1 MALYEYSWLIL
12 LSPLFSFAVIIFGTR
27 MWDLATRGRVAA
39 IAAQEAEAHAGH
51 NGHDE
56 SHSDVELMH
65 EKGPRGEDLV
75 FENIEDPKVPW
86 LTMGAQISGYLSVV
100 IMALACIYSWI
111 LLLNSAGLIS
121 IAPLLPTQGIPLTQI
136 SYAWCQNIDA
146 TNNCFGLGSYVIAFH
161 LDNLTIV
168 MLAVVTS
175 ITLLVQF
182 YSQGSGHKGRIEDS
196 HNERSEHNQEQRSLL
211 YGLFTKGYMER
222 SAGFARFYAYLSLFA
237 FSMLMIVFAAN
248 FLVIF
253 IGWELVGLSSYLLIG
268 FWFNKRSKPV
278 EDRLSPASAS
288 IEAFI
293 VNRVGDVGFIIGI
306 MILFVS
312 TGTFSFSE
320 LPTAVMHMDKTVL
333 TIAMILIFCG
343 AIGKSAQVPLH
354 VWLPPAMEGPTP
366 VSALIHAATMV
377 AAGVYMVGRTW
388 FIFAAADPLAFQVV
402 AWIGGISAIF
412 AAVIALVQTDFKRV
426 LAFSTISQLGYMFV
440 GMGIA
445 TGSAYV
451 YGPGLGMFHLFTHAF
466 FKALLFLCAG
476 SVLYALHHATHKET
490 QDMRVMGGLG
500 PLMPITGIAWLI
512 GTLAI
517 GGFPFF
523 DSFFS
528 KDNIIAVAFD
538 TGNYALWAITLITAG
553 LTSFYM
559 FRAFILAFGGKE
571 GRWGGLWGGTY
582 RGKIYRIAGLEEGN
596 QDKTYLVEKDEEEKE
611 HTNIPHESPLTI
623 TIPLILLMIPSIFA
637 GDWFNF
643 YTYIDPNAAALTVRD
658 VLTDWKTW
666 LGLTVSLIGFTW
678 AYVLYARVEFAT
690 LHDYVENRAFLR
702 SAHRVLLHKFY
713 VDDLYNLLIRYVV
726 FGFSHTAQA
735 FDTYV
740 IDGIVNGVGRLVTTI
755 GRDVRHVETGRVQA
769 YMIGFFGGVAV
780 LAILV
785 FALVAF
791 VK

>member
-12 LSPLFSFAVIIFGTR
+12 LSPLFAFAVIIFGTR

-39 IAAQEAEAHAGH
+39 TAAHEADAHAGH

-56 SHSDVELMH
+56 SDSDVELMH

-75 FENIEDPKVPW
+75 FENIEDPKVPQ
-86 LTMGAQISGYLSVV
+86 LTPGAKISGYLSVV

-111 LLLNSAGLIS
+111 LLLNTAGLIS
-121 IAPLLPTQGIPLTQI
+121 VAPLLPTQGISLTQI

-168 MLAVVTS
+168 MLVVVTS

-182 YSQGSGHKGRIEDS
+182 YSQG
-196 HNERSEHNQEQRSLL
+196 
-211 YGLFTKGYMER
+211 YMER
-222 SAGFARFYAYLSLFA
+222 SAGYARFFAYLSLFA

-268 FWFNKRSKPV
+268 FWFNKRSKPA

-293 VNRVGDVGFIIGI
+293 ANRVGDVGFIIGI
-306 MILFVS
+306 MILFVN
-312 TGTFSFSE
+312 TGTFNFSQ

-333 TIAMILIFCG
+333 TVAMILIFCG

-388 FIFAAADPLAFQVV
+388 FIFADADPLAFQVV

-412 AAVIALVQTDFKRV
+412 AASIALVQTDFKRV

-445 TGSAYV
+445 AGTA

-500 PLMPITGIAWLI
+500 PLMPVTAVAWLI
-512 GTLAI
+512 GTFAI

-528 KDNIIAVAFD
+528 KDNIIGVAFD

-559 FRAFILAFGGKE
+559 FRAFILAFGGKD
-571 GRWGGLWGGTY
+571 GTLGGLWGGTY
-582 RGKIYRIAGLEEGN
+582 RGKIYRIAGVEEGN
-596 QDKTYLVEKDEEEKE
+596 QDKTYLVEMEPEEKE
-611 HTNIPHESPLTI
+611 HIKDPRESPLTI
-623 TIPLILLMIPSIFA
+623 TIPLILLIIPSIFA

-643 YTYIDPNAAALTVRD
+643 YSYIQQGAPALTVRD
-658 VLTDWKTW
+658 VLDDWKTW
-666 LGLTVSLIGFTW
+666 VGLAVSLIGFTW
-678 AYVLYARVEFAT
+678 AYMLYARFELARI
-690 LHDYVENRAFLR
+690 HDFVQNRAFLR
-702 SAHRVLLHKFY
+702 SAHRVLLHKYY
-713 VDDLYNLLIRYVV
+713 VDDLYNWLIRYVV
-726 FGFSHTAQA
+726 FGFSHTIQA

-740 IDGIVNGVGRLVTTI
+740 IDGVVNGVARVVTTI

-785 FALVAF
+785 FALVTF

>member
-12 LSPLFSFAVIIFGTR
+12 LSPLFAFAVIIFGTR
-27 MWDLATRGRVAA
+27 MWDLATRRSVAS
-39 IAAQEAEAHAGH
+39 AAEHEAEAHAEHG
-51 NGHDE
+51 E

-75 FENIEDPKVPW
+75 FEDIEDPKVPR
-86 LTMGAQISGYLSVV
+86 LTMGARVSGYLSVV
-100 IMALACIYSWI
+100 IMALACIYSWV
-111 LLLNSAGLIS
+111 LLLNTAGLIS
-121 IAPLLPTQGIPLTQI
+121 IAPLLPTQGISLTQI
-136 SYAWCQNIDA
+136 SYSWCQNIDA
-146 TNNCFGLGSYVIAFH
+146 TNNCFGLGNYIIAFH

-168 MLAVVTS
+168 MLVVVTTV
-175 ITLLVQF
+175 TLLVQF
-182 YSQGSGHKGRIEDS
+182 YSQG
-196 HNERSEHNQEQRSLL
+196 
-211 YGLFTKGYMER
+211 YMEN
-222 SAGFARFYAYLSLFA
+222 SSGYARFFSYLSLFA
-237 FSMLMIVFAAN
+237 FSMLTIVFAAN

-253 IGWELVGLSSYLLIG
+253 VGWELVGLSSYLLIG
-268 FWFNKRSKPV
+268 FWFNKRAKPA

-288 IEAFI
+288 VEAFI
-293 VNRVGDVGFIIGI
+293 TNRVGDVGFIIGI

-312 TGTFSFSE
+312 TGTFNFSQ
-320 LPTAVMHMDKTVL
+320 LPTAVLHMDKTLL
-333 TIAMILIFCG
+333 TVAMILIFCG

-388 FIFAAADPLAFQVV
+388 FIFEAADPLAFQIV

-412 AAVIALVQTDFKRV
+412 AATIALVQTDFKRV

-440 GMGIA
+440 GLGIA
-445 TGSAYV
+445 AGTA

-476 SVLYALHHATHKET
+476 SVLIALHHATHKET
-490 QDMRVMGGLG
+490 QDMRLMGGLG
-500 PLMPITGIAWLI
+500 PKMPITAIAWLI

-559 FRAFILAFGGKE
+559 FRAFILAFGGKD
-571 GRWGGLWGGTY
+571 GALGGLWGGTY
-582 RGKIYRIAGLEEGN
+582 RGKIYRIAGVEEGN
-596 QDKTYLVEKDEEEKE
+596 PDKTYLVERESGEEEVKD
-611 HTNIPHESPLTI
+611 PHESPLTM

-643 YTYIDPNAAALTVRD
+643 YSYVQPGAPALTVRY
-658 VLTDWKTW
+658 VLDDWKTW
-666 LGLTVSLIGFTW
+666 LGLTASLIGFTW
-678 AYVLYARVEFAT
+678 AYTLYARFELARI
-690 LHDYVENRAFLR
+690 HDYVQNQAFLR
-702 SAHRVLLHKFY
+702 VTHRVLLHKFY
-713 VDDLYNLLIRYVV
+713 IDELYNWLIRYVV
-726 FGFSHTAQA
+726 LGVSHIEQA
-735 FDTYV
+735 FDTYI
-740 IDGIVNGVGRLVTTI
+740 IDGLVNGTARLVLTI

-769 YMIGFFGGVAV
+769 YMIGFFGGVVV

-785 FALVAF
+785 FALVTF

>member
-39 IAAQEAEAHAGH
+39 IAAHDTEAHAEH
-51 NGHDE
+51 NGHGEFD
-56 SHSDVELMH
+56 SDVELLH
-65 EKGPRGEDLV
+65 EKGPHGEDLV
-75 FENIEDPKVPW
+75 FENIEDPKVPE
-86 LTMGAQISGYLSVV
+86 LTPGAKISGWLSVV
-100 IMALACIYSWI
+100 IMALACIYAWI
-111 LLLNSAGLIS
+111 LLLNTAGLIS
-121 IAPLLPTQGIPLTQI
+121 VAPSLPTQGISLTQI

-146 TNNCFGLGSYVIAFH
+146 TNNCFGLGSYVLAFH

-168 MLAVVTS
+168 MLVVVTS

-182 YSQGSGHKGRIEDS
+182 YSQG
-196 HNERSEHNQEQRSLL
+196 
-211 YGLFTKGYMER
+211 YMER
-222 SAGFARFYAYLSLFA
+222 SAGYARFYAYLSLFA
-237 FSMLMIVFAAN
+237 FSMLTIVFAAN

-268 FWFNKRSKPV
+268 FWFNKKSKPA
-278 EDRLSPASAS
+278 EDRLSPSSAA

-293 VNRVGDVGFIIGI
+293 TNRVGDVGFIIGI

-312 TGTFSFSE
+312 TGTFDFSQ

-333 TIAMILIFCG
+333 TVAMILIFCG

-412 AAVIALVQTDFKRV
+412 AASIALVQTDFKRV

-445 TGSAYV
+445 AGTA

-500 PLMPITGIAWLI
+500 PLMPITAIAWLV
-512 GTLAI
+512 GTFAI

-559 FRAFILAFGGKE
+559 FRAFLLAFGGK
-571 GRWGGLWGGTY
+571 GGSLGGLWGGTY
-582 RGKIYRIAGLEEGN
+582 RGKVYRIAGVEEGN
-596 QDKTYLVEKDEEEKE
+596 QDKTYLVEMSPEEKE
-611 HTNIPHESPLTI
+611 HVKVPHESPLFM
-623 TIPLILLMIPSIFA
+623 TIPLILLIIPSIFA

-643 YTYIDPNAAALTVRD
+643 YPYLQAGAPALTVRD
-658 VLTDWKTW
+658 VLDDWKTW
-666 LGLTVSLIGFTW
+666 VGLVVSLIGFTW
-678 AYVLYARVEFAT
+678 AYVLYARVEFARI
-690 LHDYVENRAFLR
+690 HDYVQNRAFLR
-702 SAHRVLLHKFY
+702 SAHRVLLHKYY
-713 VDDLYNLLIRYVV
+713 VDDLYSLLICYVV
-726 FGFSHTAQA
+726 FGFSHIAQA

-740 IDGIVNGVGRLVTTI
+740 IDGIVNGVARLITTF
-755 GRDVRHVETGRVQA
+755 GRDVRHVETGRVQT

-785 FALVAF
+785 FALVTF

>member
-12 LSPLFSFAVIIFGTR
+12 LSPLFAFAVIIFGTR

-39 IAAQEAEAHAGH
+39 TAAHEADAHAEH

-56 SHSDVELMH
+56 SDSDAELMH
-65 EKGPRGEDLV
+65 EKGTRGEDLV
-75 FENIEDPKVPW
+75 FENIEDPKVPQ
-86 LTMGAQISGYLSVV
+86 LTPGAKISGYLSVV

-111 LLLNSAGLIS
+111 LLLNTAGLIS
-121 IAPLLPTQGIPLTQI
+121 VAPLLPTQGISLTQI

-168 MLAVVTS
+168 MLVVVTS

-182 YSQGSGHKGRIEDS
+182 YSQG
-196 HNERSEHNQEQRSLL
+196 
-211 YGLFTKGYMER
+211 YMER
-222 SAGFARFYAYLSLFA
+222 SAGYARFFAYLSLFA

-268 FWFNKRSKPV
+268 FWFNKRSKPA

-293 VNRVGDVGFIIGI
+293 ANRVGDVGFIIGI
-306 MILFVS
+306 MILFVN
-312 TGTFSFSE
+312 TGTFNFSQ
-320 LPTAVMHMDKTVL
+320 LPTAVLHMDKAVL
-333 TIAMILIFCG
+333 TVAMILIFCG

-412 AAVIALVQTDFKRV
+412 AASIALVQTDFKRV

-445 TGSAYV
+445 AGTA
-451 YGPGLGMFHLFTHAF
+451 YGPGLGLFHLFTHAF

-500 PLMPITGIAWLI
+500 PLMPITAVAWLI
-512 GTLAI
+512 GTFAI

-528 KDNIIAVAFD
+528 KDNIIGVAFD

-559 FRAFILAFGGKE
+559 FRAFILAFGGNG

-582 RGKIYRIAGLEEGN
+582 RGKIYRIAGVEEGN
-596 QDKTYLVEKDEEEKE
+596 QDKTYLVEMEPEEKE
-611 HTNIPHESPLTI
+611 HIKDPRESPLTM

-637 GDWFNF
+637 GDWFNS
-643 YTYIDPNAAALTVRD
+643 YSYIQQGAPALTVRD
-658 VLTDWKTW
+658 VLDDWKTW
-666 LGLTVSLIGFTW
+666 VGLAVALVGFTW
-678 AYVLYARVEFAT
+678 AYVLYARFEFARI
-690 LHDYVENRAFLR
+690 HDFVQNRAFLR
-702 SAHRVLLHKFY
+702 SAHRVLLHKYY
-713 VDDLYNLLIRYVV
+713 VDDLYNWLIRYIV
-726 FGFSHTAQA
+726 FGFSHTIQA

-740 IDGIVNGVGRLVTTI
+740 IDGVVNGVARVVTTI

>member
-12 LSPLFSFAVIIFGTR
+12 LSPIFAFAVILFGTR
-27 MWDLATRGRVAA
+27 MWDLATRGR
-39 IAAQEAEAHAGH
+39 IAAKAAHETEAHV
-51 NGHDE
+51 GHDGHE
-56 SHSDVELMH
+56 EPDGPDELIH
-65 EKGPRGEDLV
+65 EKGPRGEDVV
-75 FENIEDPKVPW
+75 FEDWEDPKVPQ
-86 LTMGAQISGYLSVV
+86 LTMGAKVSGYLSVI

-111 LLLNSAGLIS
+111 LLLNTAGLIS
-121 IAPLLPTQGIPLTQI
+121 VAPLLPTQGISLTQI
-136 SYAWCQNIDA
+136 SYSWCNTIDA

-161 LDNLTIV
+161 LDRLTIP
-168 MLAVVTS
+168 MLVVVTS

-182 YSQGSGHKGRIEDS
+182 YSQG
-196 HNERSEHNQEQRSLL
+196 
-211 YGLFTKGYMER
+211 YMER
-222 SAGFARFYAYLSLFA
+222 SAGYARFFAYLSLFA
-237 FSMLMIVFAAN
+237 FSMLTIVFAAN

-268 FWFNKRSKPV
+268 FWFNKKSKPA

-288 IEAFI
+288 VEAFI

-312 TGTFSFSE
+312 TGTFNFSQ
-320 LPTAVMHMDKTVL
+320 LPAAVTHMDKTLL
-333 TIAMILIFCG
+333 TVAMILVFCG

-445 TGSAYV
+445 AGTA
-451 YGPGLGMFHLFTHAF
+451 YGPGLGLFHLFTHAF

-476 SVLYALHHATHKET
+476 SVLFALHHATHKET

-500 PLMPITGIAWLI
+500 PLMPITAIAWLV
-512 GTLAI
+512 GTLSI

-528 KDNIIAVAFD
+528 KDNIIAEAYR
-538 TGNYALWAITLITAG
+538 TGNYGLWAVTLITAG

-559 FRAFILAFGGKE
+559 FRAFILAFGGKG
-571 GRWGGLWGGTY
+571 GRLGGMWGGTY

-596 QDKTYLVEKDEEEKE
+596 QDKTYLVEMSPEEKE
-611 HTNIPHESPLTI
+611 HIKVPHESPLVM
-623 TIPLILLMIPSIFA
+623 TIPLIILMIPSIFA

-643 YTYIDPNAAALTVRD
+643 YPYIQAGAPALTVRD
-658 VLTDWKTW
+658 VLDDWLTW
-666 LGLTVSLIGFTW
+666 VGLAVSLIGFTW
-678 AYVLYARVEFAT
+678 AFVLYARFEFASV
-690 LHDYVENRAFLR
+690 HDYVENRAFLR
-702 SAHRVLLHKFY
+702 TAHRILLHKFY
-713 VDDLYNLLIRYVV
+713 VDELYNWIIKYIVLGL
-726 FGFSHTAQA
+726 SHIAQA

-740 IDGIVNGVGRLVTTI
+740 VDGIVNGVARLITVL
-755 GRDVRHVETGRVQA
+755 GRDVRHVETGRVQT

>member
-12 LSPLFSFAVIIFGTR
+12 LSPLFAFAVIIFGTR
-27 MWDLATRGRVAA
+27 MWDLATRGHVAA
-39 IAAQEAEAHAGH
+39 SAAHELEDHAGH

-56 SHSDVELMH
+56 SNGDIELMH

-75 FENIEDPKVPW
+75 FEDIEDPKVPQ
-86 LTMGAQISGYLSVV
+86 LTMGARVSGYLSVV
-100 IMALACIYSWI
+100 IMGLACIYSWI
-111 LLLNSAGLIS
+111 LLLNTAGTIS
-121 IAPLLPTQGIPLTQI
+121 IAPMLPTQGISLTQI

-146 TNNCFGLGSYVIAFH
+146 TNNCFGLGSYSIAFH
-161 LDNLTIV
+161 LDYLTIV
-168 MLAVVTS
+168 MLVVVTTV
-175 ITLLVQF
+175 TLLVQY
-182 YSQGSGHKGRIEDS
+182 YSQ
-196 HNERSEHNQEQRSLL
+196 
-211 YGLFTKGYMER
+211 GYMER
-222 SAGFARFYAYLSLFA
+222 SAGYARFFAYLSLFA

-268 FWFNKRSKPV
+268 FWFNKRAKPA

-288 IEAFI
+288 VEAF
-293 VNRVGDVGFIIGI
+293 VTNRVGDVGFIIGI
-306 MILFVS
+306 MILFVN
-312 TGTFSFSE
+312 TGTFNFSQ
-320 LPTAVMHMDKTVL
+320 LPAAVTHMDKTVL
-333 TIAMILIFCG
+333 TVAMILIFCG

-412 AAVIALVQTDFKRV
+412 AASIALVQTDFKRV

-440 GMGIA
+440 GLGIA
-445 TGSAYV
+445 AGTA

-490 QDMRVMGGLG
+490 QDMRLMGGLG
-500 PLMPITGIAWLI
+500 PKMPITAIAWLI

-517 GGFPFF
+517 GSFPIF
-523 DSFFS
+523 DSFYS
-528 KDNIIAVAFD
+528 KDNIIAVAYD

-559 FRAFILAFGGKE
+559 FRAFLLAFGGKD
-571 GRWGGLWGGTY
+571 GALGGLWGGTY
-582 RGKIYRIAGLEEGN
+582 RGKLYRIEGAEEGN
-596 QDKTYLVEKDEEEKE
+596 QDKTYLVERGAGEEEVKD
-611 HTNIPHESPLTI
+611 PHESPLTM
-623 TIPLILLMIPSIFA
+623 TIPLILLAIPAIFA
-637 GDWFNF
+637 GYWFNF
-643 YTYIDPNAAALTVRD
+643 YSYVQPGAPDLTLIYVFD
-658 VLTDWKTW
+658 DWKTW
-666 LGLTVSLIGFTW
+666 IGTAVALIGFLW
-678 AYVLYARVEFAT
+678 AYRLYARLELARI
-690 LHDYVENRAFLR
+690 HDYVQNRAFLR
-702 SAHRVLLHKFY
+702 TAHRVLLHKY
-713 VDDLYNLLIRYVV
+713 YIDELYNWLIRYVV
-726 FGFSHTAQA
+726 LGFSHTEQA

-740 IDGIVNGVGRLVTTI
+740 IDGVVNGVARLVTTI

-785 FALVAF
+785 FALVTF

>member
-39 IAAQEAEAHAGH
+39 SAAHEAEAYAEHH
-51 NGHDE
+51 GHDE

-65 EKGPRGEDLV
+65 EKGPHGEDLV

-86 LTMGAQISGYLSVV
+86 LTMGAKVSGYLSVV

-111 LLLNSAGLIS
+111 LLLNTAGLIS
-121 IAPLLPTQGIPLTQI
+121 VAPLLPTQGISLTQI

-168 MLAVVTS
+168 MLVVVTS

-182 YSQGSGHKGRIEDS
+182 YSQG
-196 HNERSEHNQEQRSLL
+196 
-211 YGLFTKGYMER
+211 YMER
-222 SAGFARFYAYLSLFA
+222 SAGYARFFAYLSLFA

-268 FWFNKRSKPV
+268 FWFNKRSKPA

-288 IEAFI
+288 VEAFI
-293 VNRVGDVGFIIGI
+293 TNRVGDVGFIIGI
-306 MILFVS
+306 MILFVN
-312 TGTFSFSE
+312 TGTFNFSQ

-333 TIAMILIFCG
+333 TVAMILIFCG

-388 FIFAAADPLAFQVV
+388 FIFAAADPLAFQIV

-412 AAVIALVQTDFKRV
+412 AASIALVQTDFKRV

-445 TGSAYV
+445 AGTA

-500 PLMPITGIAWLI
+500 PLMPITAIAWLI
-512 GTLAI
+512 GTLSI

-559 FRAFILAFGGKE
+559 FRAFILAFGGQG

-582 RGKIYRIAGLEEGN
+582 RGKIYRIAGVEEGN
-596 QDKTYLVEKDEEEKE
+596 QDKTYLVEMEPEEKE
-611 HTNIPHESPLTI
+611 HIKVPHESPLTM
-623 TIPLILLMIPSIFA
+623 TLPLILLIIPSIVA

-643 YTYIDPNAAALTVRD
+643 YPYIQAGAPALTARD
-658 VLTDWKTW
+658 VLDDWKTW
-666 LGLTVSLIGFTW
+666 VGLAVSLVGFTW
-678 AYVLYARVEFAT
+678 AYTLYARVELARI
-690 LHDYVENRAFLR
+690 HDYVQNRAFLR
-702 SAHRVLLHKFY
+702 RAHRVLLHKYY
-713 VDDLYNLLIRYVV
+713 VDELYNWLIRYVV
-726 FGFSHTAQA
+726 FGFSHTIQA

-740 IDGIVNGVGRLVTTI
+740 IDGVVNGVARVVTTI

-785 FALVAF
+785 FALVTF